1 MNTVKAG
8 LAYFLIVFAIGFVLG
23 TIRTLWLSPMIG
35 PFPATLIELP
45 IILTASW
52 VVSGLLINR
61 MQIAAVDRDRLM
73 MGAVAFSV
81 TMIAEVLLGLAFGR
95 SLADQ
100 WSKLIQLAGL
110 TGLAGQALFGLIPWI
125 RLKVAD
131 AAQAR

>member
-23 TIRTLWLSPMIG
+23 TIRTLWLAPMIG

-73 MGAVAFSV
+73 MGAVAFGILMV
-81 TMIAEVLLGLAFGR
+81 AEALLGLAFGR
-95 SLADQ
+95 LLADQ
-100 WSKLIQLAGL
+100 WSALQQPAGL
-110 TGLAGQALFGLIPWI
+110 AGLAGQALFGLIPWI
-125 RLKVAD
+125 RLKMAN
-131 AAQAR
+131 ASLET